1 MATMGTILPKRK
13 FFCQFYFQLFF
24 ESHCIKNSNDL
35 QVVQIWMLDEFNEEG
50 ERSYT
55 DRQTKHDK
63 EYAAAWENSPPE
75 FKQKAALLGLQ
86 PEIPDTTGMAMEY
99 NDNYSASAHI
109 PDMADSLDQFVDM
122 VIERFGGQHA
132 SFIRAIADALKKP
145 MEEEL
150 VRNRANLLGRVS
162 CYLVQD
168 EKGNLKARVHAL
180 LHSIPR
186 LAAENGFPSMR
197 SSAKV
202 CGVSP
207 EWLRR
212 KRDSWCDLL
221 EIERPANGTKSEE
234 AKLKYRA
241 NALTNHWRNQRFKRT
256 HEKQQQNGNGTSI
269 KHQSLNAN

>member
-1 MATMGTILPKRK
+1 
-13 FFCQFYFQLFF
+13 
-24 ESHCIKNSNDL
+24 
-35 QVVQIWMLDEFNEEG
+35 MLRDVPEEG

-55 DRQTKHDK
+55 DRQTEHDR
-63 EYAAAWENSPPE
+63 EYAAAWESAPPE
-75 FKQKAALLGLQ
+75 FKRRAAEIGLQ
-86 PEIPDTTGMAMEY
+86 PDIPDTAGMAMEY
-99 NDNYSASAHI
+99 NDNFSATSHT
-109 PDMADSLDQFVDM
+109 PNMADSLDQFVDM
-122 VIERFGGQHA
+122 VIEKFGGRHA
-132 SFIRAIADALKKP
+132 VFIRAIANELKKP

-241 NALTNHWRNQRFKRT
+241 NALTNHWRNQAYKR
-256 HEKQQQNGNGTSI
+256 NGNGNTNGTNGTH
-269 KHQSLNAN
+269 KQQLYTH

>member
-1 MATMGTILPKRK
+1 
-13 FFCQFYFQLFF
+13 
-24 ESHCIKNSNDL
+24 
-35 QVVQIWMLDEFNEEG
+35 MLNGIPEEG

-55 DRQTKHDK
+55 DRQTEHDR
-63 EYAAAWENSPPE
+63 EYAAAWENAPSE
-75 FKQKAALLGLQ
+75 FKRRAAELGLE
-86 PEIPDTTGMAMEY
+86 PEVSDTTGMAMEY
-99 NDNYSASAHI
+99 NDNFSATSHT
-109 PDMADSLDQFVDM
+109 PNMAETLDQFVDM
-122 VIERFGGQHA
+122 VIEKFGGEHA
-132 SFIRAIADALKKP
+132 ILIRAVAYELQKP
-145 MEEEL
+145 MQDEL

-241 NALTNHWRNQRFKRT
+241 NALTNHWRNQTFKRT
-256 HEKQQQNGNGTSI
+256 QNERQQSNGNGNGAGQYTQV
-269 KHQSLNAN
+269 H

>member
-1 MATMGTILPKRK
+1 M
-13 FFCQFYFQLFF
+13 C
-24 ESHCIKNSNDL
+24 
-35 QVVQIWMLDEFNEEG
+35 DEFPEEG
-50 ERSYT
+50 KRSYT
-55 DRQTKHDK
+55 DRQAKHER
-63 EYAAAWENSPPE
+63 EYAAAWENAPLE
-75 FKQKAALLGLQ
+75 FKTEAAMHGLHPDVPD
-86 PEIPDTTGMAMEY
+86 PEGMAMEY
-99 NDNYSASAHI
+99 NDNYSVSAHT
-109 PDMADSLDQFVDM
+109 PDMAQAVDSFMDQIIEELGNKYHWSVEQRNAYA
-122 VIERFGGQHA
+122 VIIKETI
-132 SFIRAIADALKKP
+132 SWLKRP

-150 VRNRANLLGRVS
+150 IRNRANLLGRVS

-221 EIERPANGTKSEE
+221 EIERPANGCKSEE

-241 NALTNHWRNQRFKRT
+241 NALNNHWRNQTYKANGN
-256 HEKQQQNGNGTSI
+256 HNGNKQQQPSY
-269 KHQSLNAN
+269 